1 VQDKRILAVGK
12 DADGQPNTAPSAL
25 RHEGRN
31 RFQIQGHR
39 GLGRQDLARGRLRR
53 RCLDTHHEIAPF
65 LRTPQQTADPGGRCP
80 LNRLGGDN
88 GRRTDLDPLTIG
100 GDRQLVVGAVRGAI
114 DLVGE
119 PVPTRARVHQIV
131 ETVGAGQSEVEIIEI
146 ADTRVVVCPPGLGD
160 DVQAIKAG
168 ILEIADVLVVN
179 KADLPSAEVTAR
191 ELKEML
197 RLRAGSHAD
206 VAVLKIDAE
215 DLPAV
220 RLGDPAKLRVG
231 DWVVAIGAPYG
242 LDNTVTSGIV
252 SAKSRAL
259 PGDAVVPFIQTDAAV
274 NPGNSGGPL
283 FNLDGE
289 VVGINS
295 QIFSRTGGFQGLAFA
310 IPIDV
315 ALRVKNEIQEHGRVA
330 HGRLG
335 VSVQPVDQALAE
347 SFGLAGPRGALVGSV
362 QNGSPAGR
370 AGVQPGDVILKY
382 DGRAVERSDA
392 LPAMVAA
399 TRPGTKA
406 ALEVWRNGRV
416 EELEVEVGERGA
428 PKQLADAKGAVGQGK
443 LGVSVRPLTPEERK
457 EAKLDGGVVVE
468 SVAGPAAKAG
478 VRPGDVIVAVNRTP
492 ITGVEALR
500 ELVQKSGK
508 SVALLI
514 QRDDERLFV
523 PVRLG

>member
-1 VQDKRILAVGK
+1 MNTTTPFRRSVVALALVGALGLGAVTAERALPATHAAAAAAASATEGVAANPAARALPGFADLVARHGQAVVRVSALK
-12 DADGQPNTAPSAL
+12 DARRTA
-25 RHEGRN
+25 
-31 RFQIQGHR
+31 F
-39 GLGRQDLARGRLRR
+39 
-53 RCLDTHHEIAPF
+53 
-65 LRTPQQTADPGGRCP
+65 PGGRDGPWFDPGQLPPFFHGLP
-80 LNRLGGDN
+80 LPEAPAPGPQRGQGSGFIVSPDGLV
-88 GRRTDLDPLTIG
+88 LTNAH
-100 GDRQLVVGAVRGAI
+100 VV
-114 DLVGE
+114 
-119 PVPTRARVHQIV
+119 
-131 ETVGAGQSEVEIIEI
+131 
-146 ADTRVVVCPPGLGD
+146 AD
-160 DVQAIKAG
+160 
-168 ILEIADVLVVN
+168 AD
-179 KADLPSAEVTAR
+179 EVTVTLTDQR
-191 ELKEML
+191 EF
-197 RLRAGSHAD
+197 RAKVLGSDATTD